1 MAEVVWAEPAV
12 NDLQAIVEY
21 IARDSRTYAERFAYK
36 VLEASK
42 RVGLFPRSGRIV
54 PEFDDADIRE
64 LIYGSYRIIYLVG
77 ADACYVVALVHGSR
91 RLLQKLSATD
101 WNLS

>member
-21 IARDSRTYAERFAYK
+21 IARDSQTYAERFAKK

-42 RVGLFPRSGRIV
+42 RLEAFPRSGRIV
-54 PEFDDADIRE
+54 PEFGHADIRE
-64 LIYGSYRIIYLVG
+64 LIYGSYRIIYL
-77 ADACYVVALVHGSR
+77 ARPDACHVVALVHGSR
-91 RLLQKLSATD
+91 RLLQKLNPTD
-101 WNLS
+101 WDVL